1 MEIIP
6 NVHLIPGVRG
16 VNVYLLLGNTLTLV
30 DTGMPGNAGA
40 ILSYV
45 DSLGLAAGGLARI
58 VITHH
63 HLDHVGSAAA
73 VKQRTSSLLLAHP
86 ADAPFISGEQSPSP
100 PHSAILRL
108 FFRLLAPILP
118 HAQPVPVDVTVRDGD
133 RLDTFAALPDPDAR
147 TGSAGVLRGAT
158 VVHVPGHTPGSIA
171 LHFPSERLLI
181 CGDTISHRGNGLG
194 PPPKPFTADMNQA
207 IASLRRMAELEF
219 DVLCPGHGAPIV
231 GGAGEQ
237 LRAMVRELG

>member
-6 NVHLIPGVRG
+6 NVHLVPGVRG
-16 VNVYLLLGNTLTLV
+16 VNVYLLLGSNLALV

-40 ILSYV
+40 ILSYI
-45 DSLGLAAGGLARI
+45 DDLGLTADLTRI
-58 VITHH
+58 IITHH

-73 VKQRTSSLLLAHP
+73 VKQHTSSLLSAHSG
-86 ADAPFISGEQSPSP
+86 DAPFISGEQSPP
-100 PHSAILRL
+100 PPQSAIMRL

-118 HAQPVPVDVTVRDGD
+118 HAQLVPVDVTLQDGD
-133 RLDTFAALPDPDAR
+133 RLDLL
-147 TGSAGVLRGAT
+147 GGAT

-171 LHFPSERLLI
+171 LHFPSERMLI

-194 PPPKPFTADMNQA
+194 PPPKPFTADLNQA

-219 DVLCPGHGAPIV
+219 DLLCPGHGAPIV
-231 GGAGEQ
+231 GRAGDQ
-237 LRAMVRELG
+237 VRAMVRELG

>member
-6 NVHLIPGVRG
+6 NVHLVPGVRG
-16 VNVYLLLGNTLTLV
+16 VNVYLLLGSKLALV

-40 ILSYV
+40 ILSYI
-45 DSLGLAAGGLARI
+45 DDLGLTADLTRI
-58 VITHH
+58 IITHH

-73 VKQRTSSLLLAHP
+73 VKQHTSSLLSAHSG
-86 ADAPFISGEQSPSP
+86 DAPFISGEQSPP
-100 PHSAILRL
+100 PPQSAIMRL

-118 HAQPVPVDVTVRDGD
+118 HAQLVPVDVTLQDGD
-133 RLDTFAALPDPDAR
+133 RLDLL
-147 TGSAGVLRGAT
+147 GGAT

-171 LHFPSERLLI
+171 LHFPSERMLI

-194 PPPKPFTADMNQA
+194 PPPKPFTADLNQA

-219 DVLCPGHGAPIV
+219 DLLCPGHGAPIV
-231 GGAGEQ
+231 GRAGDQ
-237 LRAMVRELG
+237 VRAMVRELG